1 MQDIEKLKREITA
14 DETDAIN
21 VQNYVAQFQIENNEQ
36 LEPAVHMIA
45 EIKAQGRALE
55 EQKESWTKPL
65 REVIVSIQEAFA
77 PALAALREAEYILKS
92 KVVAHIESQL
102 EKRDAMIETI
112 AELPEE
118 QRSAAL
124 AKAEALQPP
133 RVPGLQIRETI
144 RFEVTHRTALL
155 KWIIDNNLDFLDID
169 FVKLNTFTQANIDI
183 SIPGYRKTIKR
194 VVAVSK

>member
-14 DETDAIN
+14 DETDAIK

-36 LEPAVHMIA
+36 LEPTVQMIA

-65 REVIVSIQEAFA
+65 REVIESIQEAFS
-77 PALAALREAEYILKS
+77 PALTALREAEYILKS
-92 KVVAHIESQL
+92 KVVTHIESQL
-102 EKRDAMIETI
+102 EKRDALIETI
-112 AELPEE
+112 AKLPEE
-118 QRSAAL
+118 QRSTAL

-133 RVPGLQIRETI
+133 KVPGLQIRETTK
-144 RFEVTHRTALL
+144 FEITNREALL
-155 KWIIDNNLDFLDID
+155 KWVIDKHPDFMDID
-169 FVKLNTFTQANIDI
+169 LGRLNAYAKANTDI
-183 SIPGYRKTIKR
+183 SIPGYQKIVKR